1 MQKFNK
7 KASILLW
14 SIILS
19 LVLSIIFI
27 SISNK
32 INLNLKQNIN
42 ISKNSDDNE
51 KLENNLQKI
60 ENIFKEIKTLTIEN
74 KYNEI
79 DKKFEEIE
87 NLKNLK
93 EDFKINID
101 LKNENYFLENNKEL
115 EIILP
120 KNTTINVKIFWWKIF
135 YDENGKTWEIEDF
148 KNFYSENESKK
159 IIFTNKSWEILK
171 MDIISSSYIISPKKY
186 FQILEKF
193 SWKEIFKKDWFL
205 QIN

>member
-101 LKNENYFLENNKEL
+101 LKNENYFLENNKDL

-159 IIFTNKSWEILK
+159 IIFTNKSWEFLK
-171 MDIISSSYIISPKKY
+171 IDIISSSYIISQKKY

>member
-101 LKNENYFLENNKEL
+101 LKNENYFLENNKDL

-159 IIFTNKSWEILK
+159 IIFTNKSWEFLK
-171 MDIISSSYIISPKKY
+171 IDIISSSYIISPKKY